1 MVFLFSSDKYL
12 EVQFLEYM
20 EVPLLILLGTSLLL
34 STVATPIYIPA
45 NNVQGFPFLPILSNI
60 YMLSVW

>member
-1 MVFLFSSDKYL
+1 
-12 EVQFLEYM
+12 M

-34 STVATPIYIPA
+34 STVAAPIYIPV

-60 YMLSVW
+60 YMLSFW

>member
-1 MVFLFSSDKYL
+1 
-12 EVQFLEYM
+12 M
-20 EVPLLILLGTSLLL
+20 EVPLLILLVTYLLL
-34 STVATPIYIPA
+34 STVDTRIYIPA